1 MSTSVNFIPRVFGL
15 FQILLATG
23 YDLLYSILEYT
34 DNSISKQAK
43 NVKVVLG
50 KESRALNSLI
60 DRIIVYDDGIGMNF
74 MRLMESF
81 VIANTT
87 EEDRDDTDIGKFH
100 VGMKSAAINQGTKIS
115 ILSKE
120 KDGSLV
126 GLFADITRMCTT
138 NSYEPTVS
146 LEHVDEQFLKTHFNS
161 ADIAEFLSYS
171 SGTLIQVTDL
181 RPEFKLPYTDAIT
194 SLKVGL
200 QNAYSSLPNQC
211 AIALGNSTERDTK
224 SIEDGYSGFEFID
237 LNDAFYINSDWK
249 DVLDY
254 PPEETTLIAY
264 RGVEKNDPIELFE
277 KNTSIRI
284 IHGKEKTLGR
294 KAQPVYYR
302 CGIIGYG
309 EAYYKNIKGI
319 VQESDLPDVKRLL
332 GEVRLRTI
340 QVNKKTFDEEA
351 NKFKQSD
358 RKGFFFNRNIR
369 CVGSGL
375 RLGEKIHDRSTPW
388 IERIRTSVSFVPKLD
403 KQFDS
408 KFNKQME
415 DKALTCRIMNETITS
430 FYRQVSTVWNKRSK
444 DQEDAERARLEE
456 DRIRSEK
463 AMALV
468 IARKEVEAERT
479 VQPVQSNQ
487 HPAPTVKTF
496 WSPPGEESSIS
507 SNETSV
513 SSNSSSEAEEE
524 VSEAPSESEDEAVLI
539 VTPKQEIQPQP
550 IPDGILGSELH
561 SYIQPNI
568 RYTRESL
575 MSLFHGIIPTV

>member
-1 MSTSVNFIPRVFGL
+1 
-15 FQILLATG
+15 
-23 YDLLYSILEYT
+23 
-34 DNSISKQAK
+34 
-43 NVKVVLG
+43 
-50 KESRALNSLI
+50 
-60 DRIIVYDDGIGMNF
+60 
-74 MRLMESF
+74 MESF

-87 EEDRDDTDIGKFH
+87 EEDRDDSDIGKFH
-100 VGMKSAAINQGTKIS
+100 IGMKSAAINQGTKIC

-120 KDGSLV
+120 KNGQLV
-126 GLFADITRMCTT
+126 GLFADINRMCAT

-146 LEHVDEQFLKTHFNS
+146 LEHVDEQFLKTHFNP
-161 ADIAEFLSYS
+161 ADIDEFLSYS

-181 RPEFKLPYTDAIT
+181 RPEFKLHYTDAIT
-194 SLKVGL
+194 SMKVGL

-277 KNTSIRI
+277 KNTSVRT

-294 KAQPVYYR
+294 KTQPVYYR
-302 CGIIGYG
+302 YGITGYG
-309 EAYYKNIKGI
+309 DAYYKNIKGI
-319 VQESDLPDVKRLL
+319 VQESDLPDIKRFL
-332 GEVRLRTI
+332 GEVKLRTI

-351 NKFKQSD
+351 PKFKHSD
-358 RKGFFFNRNIR
+358 RKGFFCNRNIR

-375 RLGEKIHDRSTPW
+375 RLGEKIHDRSNPW
-388 IERIRTSVSFVPKLD
+388 IERIRTSVTFIPKLD

-415 DKALTCRIMNETITS
+415 DKALTCRIMNEAITS

-444 DQEDAERARLEE
+444 DQEDAENTRREE

-463 AMALV
+463 EMALA

-479 VQPVQSNQ
+479 AQPVQSTQ
-487 HPAPTVKTF
+487 PSATTPKPF
-496 WSPPGEESSIS
+496 WSPPVEDSPIS
-507 SNETSV
+507 SKEPSV
-513 SSNSSSEAEEE
+513 SSDSSSEAEEE
-524 VSEAPSESEDEAVLI
+524 VSEAPSESEDDSVPI
-539 VTPKQEIQPQP
+539 VAPKQEVQPQI
-550 IPDGILGSELH
+550 IPEGILGSELR
-561 SYIQPNI
+561 SYIQTDV

>member
-1 MSTSVNFIPRVFGL
+1 MSSSISFVPRVFGL

-50 KESRALNSLI
+50 KESRSPNALI

-74 MRLMESF
+74 IRLMESF

-87 EEDRDDTDIGKFH
+87 EEDRDDSDIGKFH
-100 VGMKSAAINQGTKIS
+100 IGMKSAAINQGTKIC

-120 KDGSLV
+120 INGQLV
-126 GLFADITRMCTT
+126 GLFADINRMCAT

-146 LEHVDEQFLKTHFNS
+146 LEDVDEQFLKTHFNP
-161 ADIAEFLSYS
+161 ADIDEFLSYS

-181 RPEFKLPYTDAIT
+181 RPEFKLPYADSIT
-194 SLKVGL
+194 SLRVGL

-254 PPEETTLIAY
+254 PPEETIMLVY

-277 KNTSIRI
+277 KNTSVRT

-294 KAQPVYYR
+294 KTQPVYYR
-302 CGIIGYG
+302 CGITGYG

-319 VQESDLPDVKRLL
+319 VQESDLPNSLRFL
-332 GEVRLRTI
+332 GEVKLRTI

-351 NKFKQSD
+351 NRFKQSD
-358 RKGFFFNRNIR
+358 RKGFFFNRTIR
-369 CVGSGL
+369 CVGAGL
-375 RLGEKIHDRSTPW
+375 RLGEKIHDRSNPW
-388 IERIRTSVSFVPKLD
+388 IERIRTSISFIPKLD

-415 DKALTCRIMNETITS
+415 DKALTCKIMNEAIVS
-430 FYRQVSTVWNKRSK
+430 FYRQVSTIWNKRSK
-444 DQEDAERARLEE
+444 DQEDAENTRREE

-463 AMALV
+463 AMALA
-468 IARKEVEAERT
+468 IARKEIETERAT
-479 VQPVQSNQ
+479 RPQPIQPPST
-487 HPAPTVKTF
+487 APKPF
-496 WSPPGEESSIS
+496 WSPPGEDSPIS
-507 SNETSV
+507 SKEPSV
-513 SSNSSSEAEEE
+513 SSDSSSEAEDE
-524 VSEAPSESEDEAVLI
+524 VSETPSESEDDSVSI
-539 VTPKQEIQPQP
+539 VAPKQEVQPQP
-550 IPDGILGSELH
+550 IPEGILGSELR
-561 SYIQPNI
+561 SYIQLDV

-575 MSLFHGIIPTV
+575 LSLFHGIIPTV